1 MLGRAEF
8 VGTSRQGSDD
18 TVFGGRCGAGVVA
31 SVEVSVSGLSVDIC
45 GFVRMDEEVKEGC
58 GSVGCSRVKVRSSV
72 RELMK
77 ERKESVCC
85 LSLKDPRPSSTKWQ

>member
-1 MLGRAEF
+1 MS
-8 VGTSRQGSDD
+8 TSRQRSDD

-45 GFVRMDEEVKEGC
+45 GFVRMDEDVKEGMVPS
-58 GSVGCSRVKVRSSV
+58 GEGCSRVKVRSSV

-77 ERKESVCC
+77 ERKESAWC